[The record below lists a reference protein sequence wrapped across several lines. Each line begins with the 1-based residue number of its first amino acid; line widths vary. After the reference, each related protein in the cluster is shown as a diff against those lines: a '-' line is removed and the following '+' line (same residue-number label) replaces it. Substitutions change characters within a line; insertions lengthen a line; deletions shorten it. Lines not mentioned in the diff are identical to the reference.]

1 MKRVILFVV
10 VGAGLLLLVAGCVLN
25 RPLDA
30 CFIAI
35 PDPGEDP
42 LTILFDASC
51 STYYGEPLG
60 VGYIYEW
67 QFGDGPRAREHGNAI
82 TTYTFQEPGQ
92 YRVELLI
99 IGWGGEMARTSHRVE
114 VGDS

>member
-1 MKRVILFVV
+1 MKRVALALIVS
-10 VGAGLLLLVAGCVLN
+10 AGLLSLVAGCVLN

-35 PDPGEDP
+35 PDPSGDP

-67 QFGDGPRAREHGNAI
+67 QFGDGPRVREHGNSI
-82 TTYTFQEPGQ
+82 TTYTFQEPGE

-99 IGWGGEMARTSHRVE
+99 IGWDGEMARTFHRVE
-114 VGDS
+114 VDDS